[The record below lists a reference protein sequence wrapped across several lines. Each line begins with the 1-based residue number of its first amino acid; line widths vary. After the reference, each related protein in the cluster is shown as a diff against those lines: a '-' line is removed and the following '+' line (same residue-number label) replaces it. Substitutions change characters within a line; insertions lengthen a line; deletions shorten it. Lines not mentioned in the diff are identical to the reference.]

1 MGPSQGCKLHRR
13 LYVPPPAPQ
22 GLWFERS
29 GAFGRPRT
37 PPRWCFA
44 GHFSHAMLP
53 ISSVSRVR
61 ERRRRPHDP
70 RPWAGGIV
78 RGQHHVCPAGLPFGE
93 FVKVP
98 LRVVKVPPAAPER
111 SAGYD
116 ASLGCPGAGPLLPGA
131 PAIRRNSVTEAQLH
145 RAVARRARGVPS
157 HGQHLWTH
165 RQTSFPT
172 HYRLR
177 RNGPGAPRY
186 ANKTAHCQRS
196 SPPSVVPRSRDG
208 SPMTAVPRLRIR
220 SRRGVCVTATPHI
233 YSC

>member
-13 LYVPPPAPQ
+13 LYVPPAAPQ
-22 GLWFERS
+22 GPWFERS

-116 ASLGCPGAGPLLPGA
+116 ASLGCPGAAPLLPGA

-145 RAVARRARGVPS
+145 RAVARARCRVQCHRAFQDYRWQQGRAMQIKRLTAGALALLVQRKRTIFLVREDVCIAAPASRQRAACPPLLRAGV
-157 HGQHLWTH
+157 
-165 RQTSFPT
+165 RQ
-172 HYRLR
+172 L
-177 RNGPGAPRY
+177 
-186 ANKTAHCQRS
+186 
-196 SPPSVVPRSRDG
+196 SP
-208 SPMTAVPRLRIR
+208 
-220 SRRGVCVTATPHI
+220 
-233 YSC
+233 

>member
-1 MGPSQGCKLHRR
+1 MVLKRCSS
-13 LYVPPPAPQ
+13 
-22 GLWFERS
+22 ER
-29 GAFGRPRT
+29 GE
-37 PPRWCFA
+37 
-44 GHFSHAMLP
+44 
-53 ISSVSRVR
+53 R
-61 ERRRRPHDP
+61 EKRFYGSNQN
-70 RPWAGGIV
+70 A
-78 RGQHHVCPAGLPFGE
+78 E

-177 RNGPGAPRY
+177 RNGRGAPQAAKRLLLGSLSGRMY
-186 ANKTAHCQRS
+186 TA
-196 SPPSVVPRSRDG
+196 
-208 SPMTAVPRLRIR
+208 
-220 SRRGVCVTATPHI
+220 
-233 YSC
+233 